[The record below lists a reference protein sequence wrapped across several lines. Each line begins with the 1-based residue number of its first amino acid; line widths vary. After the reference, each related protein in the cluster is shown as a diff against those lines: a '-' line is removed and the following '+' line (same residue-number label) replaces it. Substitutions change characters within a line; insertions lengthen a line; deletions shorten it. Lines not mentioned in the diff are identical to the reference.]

1 MRAAAIESPC
11 QRLCVIHPS
20 ARICE
25 GCGRTLGEIGG
36 WLSMS
41 PEDRRRVMA
50 LLPER
55 LKALGQTS

>member
-11 QRLCVIHPS
+11 QRLCTIHPT

-36 WLSMS
+36 WLTMT

-50 LLPER
+50 LLPDR
-55 LKALGQTS
+55 LKALGAPS